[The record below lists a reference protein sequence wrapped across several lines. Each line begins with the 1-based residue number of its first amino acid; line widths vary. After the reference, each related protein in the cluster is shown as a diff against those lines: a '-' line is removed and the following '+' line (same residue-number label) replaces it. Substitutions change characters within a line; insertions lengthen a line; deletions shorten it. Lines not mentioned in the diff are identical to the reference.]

1 MKIIF
6 IWYVVTGVITPTD
19 NVDGRK
25 IYTLKIEDKIIEYA
39 YKGEILEYL
48 ETGTFEYN
56 EKL

>member
-1 MKIIF
+1 
-6 IWYVVTGVITPTD
+6 VVTGVITPTD

-25 IYTLKIEDKIIEYA
+25 VYTLRIEDKIIEYA